1 VRRRVRSD
9 LVGLALLVTGCTQW
23 QRVGSEEPTRPEA
36 AVPQLFDASVAYR
49 EMGFLV
55 AGPQL
60 PFVGSVRYLATAGPD
75 STLCV
80 LSLSL
85 ANQALSFRRA
95 GNLFVAEYR
104 VELAF
109 RRPDSTAASVQ
120 VTRDETVRV
129 GGFRETLRSDESVL
143 FQQFVAVAPGD
154 YVVSVLVRDRN
165 TPRFGRQDQ
174 TQKVPRFAT
183 AGLSSPL
190 PVYEGT
196 GRRLLSEL
204 PRVLLNPRATL
215 PYGGDSLRFYVEAY
229 GVASGTRIAARAVDP
244 AETVVWRDTVTLSG
258 SGPLASAVLVLAPSQ
273 MPLGRANL
281 KVEIVGRPDTAVAPL
296 LVSLSDQ
303 WVITNLEQ
311 MASLLRYFE
320 RQDWVAKLRDAPP
333 AERSQVW
340 RDFWKETDPMPITPE
355 NEALAAYFRRVQL
368 ASTRFQEEGGPGW
381 LTDRGEVFITL
392 GEPDE
397 VLDLGSDMNQ
407 GAARVIRWTYNTD
420 RLVLVFQDQTGF
432 GRFRLVPASRAEYQR
447 VLARVRRKE

>member
-1 VRRRVRSD
+1 M
-9 LVGLALLVTGCTQW
+9 ALLTAGCTQW
-23 QRVGSEEPTRPEA
+23 QRVGTEGDRPQPEA
-36 AVPQLFDASVAYR
+36 TVPQLFDASIAYK

-60 PFVGSVRYLATAGPD
+60 PFVGAVRYLANAGPD
-75 STLCV
+75 STLCAF
-80 LSLSL
+80 SLSL
-85 ANQALSFRRA
+85 ANRALSFRRV
-95 GNLFVAEYR
+95 GNVFIAEYR

-109 RRPDSTAASVQ
+109 RRPDSTETAIR

-129 GGFRETLRSDESVL
+129 GGFRETLRADESVL
-143 FQQFVAVAPGD
+143 FQQFVSVAPGD
-154 YVVSVLVRDRN
+154 YSVSVLVRDRN
-165 TPRFGRQDQ
+165 TTSFGRQDQ
-174 TQKVPRFAT
+174 TQTVPRFAG

-190 PVYEGT
+190 PIYEGS
-196 GRRLLSEL
+196 GRRVLTEL

-215 PYGGDSLRFYVEAY
+215 PYGGDSLRFYIEAY
-229 GVASGTRIAARAVDP
+229 RMAPGTRIAARAVDP
-244 AETVVWRDTVTLSG
+244 GETVVWRDTVTLSG
-258 SGPLASAVLVLAPSQ
+258 AGPLGSAVLVMAPGQ
-273 MPLGRANL
+273 LPLGRANL
-281 KVEIVGRPDTAVAPL
+281 KVEVVGRPDSAVAPL

-320 RQDWVAKLRDAPP
+320 RQDWVAKLRDAPA
-333 AERSQVW
+333 AERSKVW
-340 RDFWKETDPMPITPE
+340 REFWKETDPMPITPE
-355 NEALAAYFRRVQL
+355 NEALAAYFKRVQA

-397 VLDLGSDMNQ
+397 VLDLGSEMQ
-407 GAARVIRWTYNTD
+407 GAARVIRWTYNAE

-447 VLARVRRKE
+447 VLARVRRTTQ